1 MEAGGAACTS
11 SASPDLCDARVIAA
25 GVHVALRL
33 DEALIR
39 GRWRMTTGGRREPTR
54 WRIGVVAL
62 LGVSALGLAACSA
75 GPSSPSVASLSA
87 TTTTTT
93 GSGAQALGAQT
104 DQALVS
110 FARCLR
116 VHGVNEPDPT
126 HRAGHSGLTLEVP
139 APSPGNRAALAACNH
154 FIAKL
159 VAAKE
164 AGARAE
170 LAQWLPALTRY
181 AQCMRA
187 HDIAMLD
194 PGPQG
199 QLNLGSVAGITNDFG
214 RYGPQFRSADQACR
228 HLLPGGVRDNG
239 TGP

>member
-1 MEAGGAACTS
+1 V
-11 SASPDLCDARVIAA
+11 R
-25 GVHVALRL
+25 
-33 DEALIR
+33 
-39 GRWRMTTGGRREPTR
+39 
-54 WRIGVVAL
+54 
-62 LGVSALGLAACSA
+62 
-75 GPSSPSVASLSA
+75 
-87 TTTTTT
+87 
-93 GSGAQALGAQT
+93 
-104 DQALVS
+104 
-110 FARCLR
+110 
-116 VHGVNEPDPT
+116 EPDPT
-126 HRAGHSGLTLEVP
+126 HRAGHSGLTLDIP

-164 AGARAE
+164 AEGRAE

-199 QLNLGSVAGITNDFG
+199 QLNLGSVPGITNDFG

-228 HLLPGGVRDNG
+228 HLLPRGVRDNG

>member
-1 MEAGGAACTS
+1 
-11 SASPDLCDARVIAA
+11 
-25 GVHVALRL
+25 
-33 DEALIR
+33 
-39 GRWRMTTGGRREPTR
+39 MTTDGRCEPAAR
-54 WRIGVVAL
+54 RRIGVVAL
-62 LGVSALGLAACSA
+62 LLGISALGLSDCSA
-75 GPSSPSVASLSA
+75 GPSTPSVASLSG

-93 GSGAQALGAQT
+93 SGSGAQALGAQS
-104 DQALVS
+104 DQDLVA

-116 VHGVNEPDPT
+116 AHGVNEPDPT
-126 HRAGHSGLTLEVP
+126 HRAGHSGLTLDIP
-139 APSPGNRAALAACNH
+139 APAPGNRAALAACNH

-164 AGARAE
+164 AGGRAE
-170 LAQWLPALTRY
+170 MAQWLPALTRY

-199 QLNLGSVAGITNDFG
+199 QLNLGSVPGITNDFG

-228 HLLPGGVRDNG
+228 HLLPRAVRDNG

>member
-1 MEAGGAACTS
+1 
-11 SASPDLCDARVIAA
+11 VIAA
-25 GVHVALRL
+25 GVDVAVRL
-33 DEALIR
+33 DEPSIR
-39 GRWRMTTGGRREPTR
+39 GRWRMTTDGRCERTR
-54 WRIGVVAL
+54 WWTGVIAL
-62 LGVSALGLAACSA
+62 LGVSALWLAACSA
-75 GPSSPSVASLSA
+75 GPSSPSVASLSG
-87 TTTTTT
+87 TTTT

-116 VHGVNEPDPT
+116 AHGVNEPDPS
-126 HRAGHSGLTLEVP
+126 HRAGHRGLTLEVP
-139 APSPGNRAALAACNH
+139 APSQGNRVALAACNH

-228 HLLPGGVRDNG
+228 HLLPRGVRDNG